1 MDIWKIVCHG
11 YLLTVWGLS
20 HLKVN
25 SYKDAFLCIKDN
37 VSDFRVFDRAQ
48 KYKCEKAKENESF
61 L

>member
-1 MDIWKIVCHG
+1 M
-11 YLLTVWGLS
+11 
-20 HLKVN
+20 KVN